1 MLPLAPPD
9 QHEAIAVNC
18 ALRLS
23 HLLDELPAG
32 AAATSAAGGSRAG
45 AAQAIVGMG
54 GVEGMGDEE
63 APRMVVLRTIRRL
76 RPKIVTVVEQQ
87 SNVGSPFFLTR
98 FYEALFYYSTL
109 FESLDRSL
117 PKNEVARRMFEEQV
131 GAGLISKQEVGSTL
145 MFSEQ
150 VGVELMFTKDEAG
163 GYFAMHA
170 ESEWT

>member
-1 MLPLAPPD
+1 
-9 QHEAIAVNC
+9 
-18 ALRLS
+18 
-23 HLLDELPAG
+23 
-32 AAATSAAGGSRAG
+32 
-45 AAQAIVGMG
+45 
-54 GVEGMGDEE
+54 
-63 APRMVVLRTIRRL
+63 MVVLRTIRRL